1 VNDGLA
7 VCGLVVAAALLQ
19 SAVFSSLEVAGGTP
33 DVLLVTLLGI
43 ALLRGSVTGAL
54 AGFLGGLVLD
64 IANMGILGVTSL
76 LLTVAGY
83 WTGRYGETTG
93 RDRAHAPFLAV
104 VVLTVLVAVAG
115 YALHFML
122 GEDVSAR
129 TALFDTLLPGLGLN
143 LIIAAPVFAICR
155 RLLPLEQRT
164 ERVQGVRVLG
174 Q

>member
-1 VNDGLA
+1 VSDALA
-7 VCGLVVAAALLQ
+7 VAGLVLVAALLQ
-19 SAVFSSLEVAGGTP
+19 SAVFSSLEVVGGTP
-33 DVLLVTLLGI
+33 DLLLVTLLGI
-43 ALLRGSVTGAL
+43 ALLRGSVTGAA

-64 IANMGILGVTSL
+64 VANMGILGVTSL
-76 LLTVAGY
+76 LLTGAGY

-115 YALHFML
+115 YVLHFML
-122 GEDVSAR
+122 GENVSAR

-155 RLLPLEQRT
+155 RLLPLELRG
-164 ERVQGVRVLG
+164 EHMPGVRLLG